1 MGWFIHHVNVQA
13 FDVQES
19 AKFYRDIIGL
29 KEGVRTYPETVG
41 AMSSGPDRIAA
52 FGRDNRGI
60 HVVKA
65 NPSFPIQNKLFHN
78 PTIGGH
84 FAITVTNLEI
94 VKARLE
100 EAGHIVSDAGVYA
113 MAGMRQIYV
122 FDPCQRVMEINQ
134 AIDDSAGRS
143 PRQGEAHDLEMQEG
157 GWTLHHV
164 NLPAHSV
171 PATVAY
177 LRDLIGLEESQWIP
191 AESSSISEF
200 IVDPEMLAVFG
211 DDNRGIHVVKPTAE
225 FAAKNGFKH
234 NPTIG
239 GHFAVTVPDLEAVK
253 SRLSASDIQF
263 TDAGSYAMAG
273 MAQVYAYDPSMNLV
287 EINQVM

>member
-1 MGWFIHHVNVQA
+1 MGWFVHHVNVQA

-19 AKFYRDIIGL
+19 AKFYRDVIGL
-29 KEGVRTYPETVG
+29 KEGVRTYPKTVG
-41 AMSSGPDRIAA
+41 YMSSGPDRIAA
-52 FGRDNRGI
+52 FGRENRGI

-65 NPSFPIQNKLFHN
+65 NPSFPAQNKLFHN

-84 FAITVTNLEI
+84 FAITVPDLDVI
-94 VKARLE
+94 KARLE
-100 EAGHIVSDAGVYA
+100 AAGHIVSDAGVYA

-122 FDPCQRVMEINQ
+122 FDPCQRVMEFNQ
-134 AIDDSAGRS
+134 AIDPTAGRS
-143 PRQGEAHDLEMQEG
+143 PREEEAHDLEMQEG

-164 NLPAHSV
+164 NLPAHNV
-171 PATVAY
+171 PETVAY
-177 LRDLIGLEESQWIP
+177 LRNLIGLEESTWIP
-191 AESSSISEF
+191 ANSSSIADF

-211 DDNRGIHVVKPTAE
+211 EDNRGIHVVKPTPD
-225 FAAKNGFKH
+225 FAAKNGFYH

-239 GHFAVTVPDLEAVK
+239 GHFAVTVPDLEIVK
-253 SRLSASDIQF
+253 SRLAAAHVQF

-287 EINQVM
+287 EINQVI

>member
-1 MGWFIHHVNVQA
+1 MGWFVHHVNVQA

-19 AKFYRDIIGL
+19 AKFYRDVIGL
-29 KEGVRTYPETVG
+29 KEGVRTYPKTVG
-41 AMSSGPDRIAA
+41 YMSSGPDRIAA
-52 FGRDNRGI
+52 FGRENRGI

-65 NPSFPIQNKLFHN
+65 NPSFPAQNKLFHN

-84 FAITVTNLEI
+84 FAITVPDLDVI
-94 VKARLE
+94 KARLE
-100 EAGHIVSDAGVYA
+100 AAGHIVSDAGVYA

-122 FDPCQRVMEINQ
+122 FDPCQRVMEFNQ
-134 AIDDSAGRS
+134 AIDPTAGRS
-143 PRQGEAHDLEMQEG
+143 PREEEAHDLEMQEG

-164 NLPAHSV
+164 NLPAHNV
-171 PATVAY
+171 PETVAY
-177 LRDLIGLEESQWIP
+177 LRDLIGLEESAWIP
-191 AESSSISEF
+191 ANSSSIADF

-211 DDNRGIHVVKPTAE
+211 EDNRGIHVVKPTPD
-225 FAAKNGFKH
+225 FAAKNGFYH

-239 GHFAVTVPDLEAVK
+239 GHFAVTVPDLEIVK
-253 SRLSASDIQF
+253 SRLAAAHVQF

-287 EINQVM
+287 EINQVI

>member
-1 MGWFIHHVNVQA
+1 MGWFVHHVNVQA

-19 AKFYRDIIGL
+19 AKFYRDVIGL

-41 AMSSGPDRIAA
+41 YMSSGPDRIAA
-52 FGRDNRGI
+52 FGRENRGI

-65 NPSFPIQNKLFHN
+65 NPSFPTHNKLFHN

-84 FAITVTNLEI
+84 FAITVPDLDVI
-94 VKARLE
+94 KARLE
-100 EAGHIVSDAGVYA
+100 SAGHIVSDAGVYA

-122 FDPCQRVMEINQ
+122 FDPCQRVMEFNQ
-134 AIDDSAGRS
+134 AIDPSAGRS
-143 PRQGEAHDLEMQEG
+143 PREEEAHDLEMQEG

-164 NLPAHSV
+164 NLPAHNV
-171 PATVAY
+171 PETVAY
-177 LRDLIGLEESQWIP
+177 LRDLIGLEESTWIP
-191 AESSSISEF
+191 ANSSSIADF

-211 DDNRGIHVVKPTAE
+211 EDNRGIHVVKPTPA
-225 FAAKNGFKH
+225 FAAKNGFYH

-239 GHFAVTVPDLEAVK
+239 GHFAVTVPDLEIVK
-253 SRLSASDIQF
+253 SRLAAAHVQF

-287 EINQVM
+287 EINQVI

>member
-1 MGWFIHHVNVQA
+1 MGWFVHHVNVQA

-19 AKFYRDIIGL
+19 AKFYRDVIGL
-29 KEGVRTYPETVG
+29 KEGVRTYPKTVG
-41 AMSSGPDRIAA
+41 YMSSGPDRIAA
-52 FGRDNRGI
+52 FGRENRGI

-65 NPSFPIQNKLFHN
+65 NPSFPAQNKLFHN

-84 FAITVTNLEI
+84 FAITVPDLDVI
-94 VKARLE
+94 KARLE
-100 EAGHIVSDAGVYA
+100 AAGHIVSDAGVYA

-122 FDPCQRVMEINQ
+122 FDPCQRVMEFNQ
-134 AIDDSAGRS
+134 AIDPTAGRS
-143 PRQGEAHDLEMQEG
+143 PREEEAHDLEMQEG

-164 NLPAHSV
+164 NLPAHNV
-171 PATVAY
+171 PETVAY
-177 LRDLIGLEESQWIP
+177 LRDLIGLEESTWIP
-191 AESSSISEF
+191 ANSSSIADF

-211 DDNRGIHVVKPTAE
+211 EDNRGIHVVKPTPD
-225 FAAKNGFKH
+225 FAAKNGFYH

-239 GHFAVTVPDLEAVK
+239 GHFAVTVPDLEIVK
-253 SRLSASDIQF
+253 SRLAAAHVQF

-287 EINQVM
+287 EINQVI